1 MAYTD
6 KLLSFEF
13 IERKLNAD
21 PNKLRAFRVNRDG
34 SREAWLSDVVREFT
48 PSAVRLAGWRTRIE
62 AADLIAKG

>member
-21 PNKLRAFRVNRDG
+21 PNKLRVFRVNRDG

-48 PSAVRLAGWRTRIE
+48 PSAVRLAGWRTRIQ